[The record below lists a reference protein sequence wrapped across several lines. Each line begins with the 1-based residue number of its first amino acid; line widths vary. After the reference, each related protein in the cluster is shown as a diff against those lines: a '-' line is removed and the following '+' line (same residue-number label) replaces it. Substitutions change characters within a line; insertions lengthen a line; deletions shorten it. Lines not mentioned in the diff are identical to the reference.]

1 MRWVLKDSATGE
13 WFTLPRGKDN
23 SEWSADLADAY
34 LLHTEEQALAAAA
47 VWRDLNK
54 GNLLVKIV
62 AEYPELDEIDLENIK
77 KIRDKK

>member
-23 SEWSADLADAY
+23 SEWSADLADAHQ
-34 LLHTEEQALAAAA
+34 LLTEEQALAAAA

-54 GNLLVKIV
+54 GNLLVMH
-62 AEYPELDEIDLENIK
+62 LEHAKEFERLRGN
-77 KIRDKK
+77 D

>member
-23 SEWSADLADAY
+23 SEWSADLADAH
-34 LLHTEEQALAAAA
+34 LLLTEEQALAAAA

-54 GNLLVKIV
+54 GNLLVMHYDHAK
-62 AEYPELDEIDLENIK
+62 EFERLRGHD
-77 KIRDKK
+77 